1 MPAVTSATDVK
12 VILKFIARYNTDAHR
27 LLTKGGYALQLY
39 TYAPVHGGPYM
50 VVMEHV
56 PGRMMFY

>member
-1 MPAVTSATDVK
+1 MPAATSATDVK
-12 VILKFIARYNTDAHR
+12 VILKFIAHYNTDAHR

-39 TYAPVHGGPYM
+39 MYAPVHGSPYM

-56 PGRMMFY
+56 PGQTMFY